1 MADMKRTSQRIE
13 RPSQGVAVKSI
24 SLLHFAYNM
33 HEEVAANQSYML
45 DDNKGKLPP
54 TWLILSVPT
63 WAGPVALQPCSRPA
77 ALIE

>member
-13 RPSQGVAVKSI
+13 HPSQGVAVKSI

-33 HEEVAANQSYML
+33 HEEVAANHCYIL

-54 TWLILSVPT
+54 T
-63 WAGPVALQPCSRPA
+63 G
-77 ALIE
+77 